1 MRLLGIDSLTMSY
14 LVEGEEV
21 KAVED
26 VTLSVEKGNAVGMVG
41 ESGCGK
47 SSLAHTIIRL
57 LPSNAMIRNG
67 VIIFNGENI
76 LKMSEEMYRTKVRW
90 KKISYVPQGSFNAL
104 NPVIKTVD
112 QIVEALTSHE
122 NVNEREAYAR
132 AEELLSLVGIKEER
146 ATSYPHELSGG
157 MKQRAVIAM
166 ALACNPELLIADEPT
181 TALDVI
187 VQAQIMSLLKSLMG
201 KLELSLLLITH
212 DISLATSLCDQIA
225 VMYAGNIVENRGSKE
240 FVKKPLHPYSKLL
253 IDALPRMRGS
263 KKQLATIPGG
273 PPDLKNP
280 PMGCKF
286 HPRCSWARRRCR
298 AAKPPSDYIERKGFV
313 ACYYPLA

>member
-1 MRLLGIDSLTMSY
+1 MRFLGIESLTMSY
-14 LVEGEEV
+14 LVEGKEV

-47 SSLAHTIIRL
+47 SSLANTIIRL

-90 KKISYVPQGSFNAL
+90 KKISYVPQGSFNTL

-112 QIVEALTSHE
+112 QIVEAVTSHE
-122 NVNEREAYAR
+122 NVNETEAYAR
-132 AEELLSLVGIKEER
+132 AEELLSLVGIKEDR

-187 VQAQIMSLLKSLMG
+187 VQAQIMSLLKSLME
-201 KLELSLLLITH
+201 KLELSLMLITH

-253 IDALPRMRGS
+253 IDALPRMQGA

-273 PPDLKNP
+273 SPDLKNP
-280 PMGCKF
+280 PTGCKF

-298 AAKPPSDYIERKGFV
+298 AAKPPSEYIEREGFV